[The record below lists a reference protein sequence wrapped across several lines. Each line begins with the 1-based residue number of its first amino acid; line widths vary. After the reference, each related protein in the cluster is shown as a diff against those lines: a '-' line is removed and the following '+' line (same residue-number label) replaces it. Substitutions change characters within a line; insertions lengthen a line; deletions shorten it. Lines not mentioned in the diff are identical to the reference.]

1 MRGKTRM
8 HKECGSAGAHA
19 NGLLEQCLM
28 GTHQNHPLAAYLA
41 LVFGILCIGFGGIFV
56 KLAGVPGPAS
66 AFYRV
71 LIAGIVIV
79 PWWLA
84 RVNQRPTAQDIRLII
99 AGGIFYALDNALWN
113 TSLLLTSAATATL
126 LANNAPLWVGLAS
139 FILLH
144 ERLSKRF
151 WLGLAVALVGMG
163 WLLGSDA
170 YLQLRLNS
178 GNLLAVGASVFYAV
192 YLLTTQRARS
202 RVDLL
207 TFMAISMLSSIA
219 VLLLINLALG
229 TALTGYSS
237 RSWLALTG
245 LGLVSQLGGWLGI
258 NFALGHLRAA
268 PVSVWLLGQVV
279 VTALVA
285 MPLLGEYVQLSQLV
299 GGAMVLTGILFVTP
313 GNDEKRIQVP
323 E

>member
-1 MRGKTRM
+1 M
-8 HKECGSAGAHA
+8 E
-19 NGLLEQCLM
+19 
-28 GTHQNHPLAAYLA
+28 THQDRPLAAYLA
-41 LVFGILCIGFGGIFV
+41 LAIGIVCIGFGGIFV
-56 KLAGVPGPAS
+56 KLAGVPGPVS

-84 RVNQRPTAQDIRLII
+84 RSAQRPATQDIRLII
-99 AGGIFYALDNALWN
+99 AGGIFYALDNAMWN

-139 FILLH
+139 FTLFH
-144 ERLSKRF
+144 ERLPRQY
-151 WLGLAVALVGMG
+151 WLGLAVALVGMV
-163 WLLGSDA
+163 WLLGCDA
-170 YLQLRLNS
+170 YLRLRLNS
-178 GNLLAVGASVFYAV
+178 GYLLAVGASVFYAV

-219 VLLLINLALG
+219 ILFLINLALG
-229 TALTGYSS
+229 TALTGYSP
-237 RSWLALTG
+237 RSWTALAG

-258 NFALGHLRAA
+258 NYALGHLRAA

-285 MPLLGEYVQLSQLV
+285 MPLLGEYVQPSQLV

-313 GNDEKRIQVP
+313 SKEKERIQVP